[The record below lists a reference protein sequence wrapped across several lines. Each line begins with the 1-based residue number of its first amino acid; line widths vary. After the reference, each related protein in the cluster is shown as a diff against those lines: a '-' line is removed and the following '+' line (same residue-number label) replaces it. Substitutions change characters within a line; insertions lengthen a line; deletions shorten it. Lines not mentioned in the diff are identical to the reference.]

1 MKNAKWII
9 LFMFITSFLFSCKV
23 YASDNLPPY
32 VKVYN
37 SSNFEEQYKFLT
49 YDNNFKG
56 GVNIALGDVDGDGK
70 KEIITGAG
78 PGALS
83 HVKIFE
89 ENGIY
94 SGYSFFPFHQN
105 YRGGVN
111 VASGDIDGDN
121 IDELIF
127 GQASLGEAR
136 IKVYKLNGEILADF
150 LAYNTSAEFGVNVS
164 AGDINNDGQDEI
176 ITGAGR
182 KGGPHVRV
190 FNGKGKPF
198 GIELFPFHNDFRGG
212 VWVGIGDVDGDN
224 KNEIIASQAGEGEA
238 WLKIYKTNGNVL
250 AEKRLYGA
258 NIESGIK
265 FYLADINRDGQD
277 DIVVGPGT
285 GGGPQIRYF
294 GYSKDKINLYNSGI
308 MAFDKDSRYGVN
320 FALGDLNNDNK
331 NELVVGVGN
340 PKPLILW
347 DVNLNVPIMKQEKSL
362 SCEAASLR
370 MALSYKGINISEEEL
385 INRIGF
391 DKTPKIGD
399 TWGDPQYGFVGSISG
414 RQMVNG
420 YGVYWKPIYN
430 VASELRPVYFFE
442 NYNLIKLLE
451 EVSDDNPV
459 IIWGSTI
466 NNYMPTYWR
475 TVFGRLIYAVHGE
488 HTRVVKGFRGHI
500 SNPTYI
506 IVNDPIDG
514 EQYWAVKDFLENWKY
529 FNNSGVVVR

>member
-1 MKNAKWII
+1 MKRIKWI
-9 LFMFITSFLFSCKV
+9 FLFTFVLLSLFVSKV
-23 YASDNLPPY
+23 SASDNLPPY
-32 VKVYN
+32 VKIYN
-37 SSNFEEQYKFLT
+37 AANFEEQNQFLA
-49 YDNNFKG
+49 YDENFKG

-70 KEIITGAG
+70 DEIITGAG
-78 PGALS
+78 PGATP
-83 HVKIFE
+83 HVRVLE
-89 ENGIY
+89 EDGNY
-94 SGYSFFPFHQN
+94 SGYTFFPFHSD

-111 VASGDIDGDN
+111 VAAGDMDGDG

-136 IKVYKLNGEILADF
+136 VKVYKLNGEVLADF
-150 LAYNTSAEFGVNVS
+150 LAYGASAKFGVNIS
-164 AGDINNDGQDEI
+164 AGDINSDGKDEI

-190 FNGKGKPF
+190 FDGQGKPL
-198 GIELFPFHNDFRGG
+198 GVELFPFHPDFRGG
-212 VWVGIGDVDGDN
+212 VWVGIGDVNGDN
-224 KNEIIASQAGEGEA
+224 KNEIVVSQAGEGEA
-238 WLKIYKTNGNVL
+238 WMKIYKANGEIL
-250 AEKRLYGA
+250 AEERLYPA

-265 FYLADINRDGQD
+265 FYLADIDNDGRD
-277 DIVVGPGT
+277 DIITGPGT

-294 GYSKDKINLYNSGI
+294 KYSNHKINIYSGGI
-308 MAFDKDSRYGVN
+308 MAFDKNSRYGVN
-320 FALGDLNNDNK
+320 LALGDLNNNK
-331 NELVVGVGN
+331 KLELVAGVGN
-340 PKPLILW
+340 PKPLKSW
-347 DVNLNVPIMKQEKSL
+347 DVNLDVPLIKQEKNL

-391 DKTPKIGD
+391 DRIPKIGD
-399 TWGDPQYGFVGSISG
+399 TWGDPQYGFVGNING

-459 IIWGSTI
+459 IIWGSAT

-488 HTRVVKGFRGHI
+488 HTRVVKGFQGHI
-500 SNPTYI
+500 FNPTHI
-506 IVNDPIDG
+506 IVNDPIYG
-514 EQYWAVKDFLENWKY
+514 EQYWTTRDFLENWKY
-529 FNNSGVVVR
+529 FNNSGVVVK